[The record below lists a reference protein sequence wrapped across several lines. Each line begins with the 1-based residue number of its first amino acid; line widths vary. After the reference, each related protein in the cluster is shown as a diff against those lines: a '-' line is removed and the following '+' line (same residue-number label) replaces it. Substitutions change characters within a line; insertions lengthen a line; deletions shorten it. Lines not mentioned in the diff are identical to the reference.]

1 MRCAQQVID
10 LLISQLFA
18 SRLIHIRSI
27 FTFILDLM
35 FLFFCLYLC
44 SCLLI
49 ILVFSNDDISFFY
62 FFLSKM
68 DFIISFFDFLR
79 DLLLLDNNNLRDDY
93 RLLLCTRLRLYFIIV
108 VNWLSSRYDF
118 IKLSFVDALT
128 LFLVLLVVVVLGNH
142 LTLR

>member
-10 LLISQLFA
+10 LLIGQLFA

-35 FLFFCLYLC
+35 FLFFRLYLC

-108 VNWLSSRYDF
+108 VNWLSSRYDL

>member
-10 LLISQLFA
+10 LLIGQLFV

-35 FLFFCLYLC
+35 FLFFRLYLC

-108 VNWLSSRYDF
+108 VNWLSSRYDL